1 MFFSSSWWPV
11 LILSFKPVVL
21 RNDPADFV
29 DQDEG
34 RGMLIC
40 NTVTGQGSVQ
50 SFDFIPPL

>member
-21 RNDPADFV
+21 GNDPADFV